1 MDLGRKIDLWEIEL
15 QTTKTILA
23 TTSSF
28 AKEFPGV
35 LEPLNNNGL
44 RIVLNPFERKLKENE
59 LTQLLQKYKPVGV
72 LAGTEPITRAV
83 LYKAKNY
90 LRVISRVGVG
100 WENVDR
106 DFAEKMGIR
115 VYRTHGVLTQAVAE
129 LAIGMILAALRYI
142 SSNDRLVRQ
151 GRWHKTMGGLLFGKT
166 VGIIGFGNI
175 GQRVG
180 ELVTAFGAKVVYCD
194 PQEITVSWAQ
204 AVTLSELLAQ
214 AEIITIH
221 ASGRDKIIGK
231 EELAKMCN
239 REVILVNTA
248 RGGLIDEAGLQECL
262 TEGRINF
269 ACLDVF
275 EDEPYC
281 GPLCSLDNV
290 ILSPHIGSYAK
301 EARVLM
307 EHTAVDNLLKGLDE
321 IGVL

>member
-28 AKEFPGV
+28 AKEFPAV
-35 LEPLNNNGL
+35 LEPLKNNGL
-44 RIVLNPFERKLKENE
+44 RIVLNPFARKLEEEE
-59 LTQLLQKYKPVGV
+59 LTKLLQEYKPVGV
-72 LAGTEPITRAV
+72 LAGTEPITRAA
-83 LYKAKNY
+83 LEKAKDY

-115 VYRTHGVLTQAVAE
+115 LYRTHGVLTQAVAE
-129 LAIGMILAALRYI
+129 LTIGLILAALRYI

-151 GRWHKTMGGLLFGKT
+151 GRWQKTMGGLLYGKT

-194 PQEITVSWAQ
+194 PQKITVSWAQ

-214 AEIITIH
+214 AEIVTIH
-221 ASGRDKIIGK
+221 ASGKDKIIGQK
-231 EELAKMCN
+231 ELGKICN

-248 RGGLIDEAGLQECL
+248 RGGLIDEASLQKCL
-262 TEGRINF
+262 TEGRISF
-269 ACLDVF
+269 ACMDVF

-307 EHTAVDNLLKGLDE
+307 ERTAVDNLLEGLHE

>member
-1 MDLGRKIDLWEIEL
+1 M
-15 QTTKTILA
+15 QTIKTILA

-28 AKEFPGV
+28 AREFPAV
-35 LEPLNNNGL
+35 LEPLESNGL
-44 RIVLNPFERKLKENE
+44 SIVLNPFERKLAEEE
-59 LTQLLQKYKPVGV
+59 LTNLLLEYKPVGM
-72 LAGTEPITRAV
+72 LAGTEPITRSA
-83 LYKAKNY
+83 LDKAKDY

-106 DFAEKMGIR
+106 DFAEQMGIR

-129 LAIGMILAALRYI
+129 LTIGLILSALRYI
-142 SSNDRLVRQ
+142 SSNDRLIRQ
-151 GRWHKTMGGLLFGKT
+151 GRWEKTMGGLLYGKT

-175 GQRVG
+175 GQKVG
-180 ELVTAFGAKVVYCD
+180 ELVTAFGATVIYHD
-194 PQEITVSWAQ
+194 LEEITVPWGQ
-204 AVTLSELLAQ
+204 AVSMRELLAQ

-221 ASGRDKIIGK
+221 ASGKDKIIGR
-231 EELAKMCN
+231 EEMAKICG

-248 RGGLIDEAGLQECL
+248 RGGLIDETALQACL
-262 TEGRINF
+262 IEGRINF

-290 ILSPHIGSYAK
+290 ILTPHIGSYAK

-307 EHTAVDNLLKGLDE
+307 ERTAVDNLLKGLNE

>member
-1 MDLGRKIDLWEIEL
+1 M
-15 QTTKTILA
+15 QTRKTILA

-28 AKEFPGV
+28 AKEFPAV
-35 LEPLNNNGL
+35 LEPLEHNGL
-44 RIVLNPFERKLKENE
+44 RIVLNPFERKLKEKE
-59 LTQLLQKYKPVGV
+59 LTKLLQKYKPVGV
-72 LAGTEPITRAV
+72 LAGTEAITRAV
-83 LYKAKNY
+83 LDNAKNY

-129 LAIGMILAALRYI
+129 LTIGLILAALRYI

-221 ASGRDKIIGK
+221 ASGKDKIIGR
-231 EELAKMCN
+231 EELARICN

-248 RGGLIDEAGLQECL
+248 RGGLIDEAGLQKCL

-301 EARVLM
+301 EARMLM
-307 EHTAVDNLLKGLDE
+307 EHKAVDNLLKGLEE